1 MKTEMVSYCF
11 YYVCEKL
18 WWIYIL
24 QKGSDKMNELY
35 HHGIKGMKWGV
46 RRYQNKDGSL
56 TLAGKNR
63 NYNKR
68 NMKNADT
75 QHLDK
80 WGTDKDHNILY
91 ISGKSGSGKST
102 AALAMSDSNTN
113 VIHLDSYFELKN
125 KSEANKNKNERFNNF
140 LKRNGF
146 DINSLNDGK
155 LFKNDIKEYFKKV
168 DKFTDLSEEFARE
181 EYGYSRKVI
190 MEGVQLL
197 DETMYPNKRF
207 FDDKPCILLKTNDN
221 ISRKRAK
228 ERDSYK

>member
-1 MKTEMVSYCF
+1 
-11 YYVCEKL
+11 
-18 WWIYIL
+18 
-24 QKGSDKMNELY
+24 MNELY
-35 HHGIKGMKWGV
+35 HHGIKGQKWGV

-56 TLAGKNR
+56 TNAGKNR

-75 QHLDK
+75 QNLDK

-140 LKRNGF
+140 LKKNGF

-181 EYGYSRKVI
+181 EYGYSRKII

-207 FDDKPCILLKTNDN
+207 FDDKPCILLKTNDD

-228 ERDSYK
+228 ERDSYQ

>member
-1 MKTEMVSYCF
+1 
-11 YYVCEKL
+11 
-18 WWIYIL
+18 
-24 QKGSDKMNELY
+24 MNELY
-35 HHGIKGMKWGV
+35 HHGIKGQKWGV
-46 RRYQNKDGSL
+46 RRFQNNDGSL
-56 TLAGKNR
+56 TDVGKNR

-75 QHLDK
+75 QNLDK
-80 WGTDKDHNILY
+80 WGTDKEHNTLY

-102 AALAMSDSNTN
+102 AALAIADSNTN

-140 LKRNGF
+140 LKKNGF
-146 DINSLNDGK
+146 DIDSLNDEK
-155 LFKNDIKEYFKKV
+155 LFKNDIQEYFKKV
-168 DKFTDLSEEFARE
+168 DKFTKLSSEFGRAE
-181 EYGYSRKVI
+181 FNNSRKVI

-207 FDDKPCILLKTNDN
+207 FDDKSCILLKTNDET
-221 ISRKRAK
+221 SRKRAK

>member
-1 MKTEMVSYCF
+1 
-11 YYVCEKL
+11 
-18 WWIYIL
+18 
-24 QKGSDKMNELY
+24 MNYLC
-35 HHGIKGMKWGV
+35 HHGVKGQKWGV

-56 TLAGKNR
+56 TLAGRNR

-75 QHLDK
+75 QNLDK

-140 LKRNGF
+140 LKKNGF

-155 LFKNDIKEYFKKV
+155 LFKNDINEYFKKV
-168 DKFTDLSEEFARE
+168 DKFAELSEEFGRAE
-181 EYGYSRKVI
+181 FDNSRKVI

-197 DETMYPNKRF
+197 DETMYPDKRF
-207 FDDKPCILLKTNDN
+207 FDDKSCILLKTNDD

-228 ERDSYK
+228 ERDSYQ

>member
-1 MKTEMVSYCF
+1 
-11 YYVCEKL
+11 
-18 WWIYIL
+18 
-24 QKGSDKMNELY
+24 MNELY
-35 HHGIKGMKWGV
+35 HHGIKGQKWGV

-56 TLAGKNR
+56 TAAGKNR

-75 QHLDK
+75 QNLDK

-140 LKRNGF
+140 LKKNGF
-146 DINSLNDGK
+146 DINSLNDEK

-168 DKFTDLSEEFARE
+168 DKFTDLSEAFARE
-181 EYGYSRKVI
+181 EYGYSRKII

-228 ERDSYK
+228 ERDSYQ

>member
-1 MKTEMVSYCF
+1 MS
-11 YYVCEKL
+11 
-18 WWIYIL
+18 
-24 QKGSDKMNELY
+24 ELY
-35 HHGIKGMKWGV
+35 HYGIKGQKWGV

-56 TLAGKNR
+56 TTAGKNR

-68 NMKNADT
+68 NMKNADV

-102 AALAMSDSNTN
+102 AALAMLDSNTS

-125 KSEANKNKNERFNNF
+125 RSEANKNKNERFNDF
-140 LKRNGF
+140 LKKNGF
-146 DINSLNDGK
+146 DINTLNDGK

-168 DKFTDLSEEFARE
+168 DKFTELSEEFGITE
-181 EYGYSRKVI
+181 FNNSRKVI

-207 FDDKPCILLKTNDN
+207 FDDKSCILLKTNDD

>member
-1 MKTEMVSYCF
+1 MVNQFSFDLDQNY
-11 YYVCEKL
+11 L
-18 WWIYIL
+18 
-24 QKGSDKMNELY
+24 S
-35 HHGIKGMKWGV
+35 HHGVKGQKWGV
-46 RRYQNKDGSL
+46 RRYQNYDGTL
-56 TLAGKNR
+56 TAAGRNR
-63 NYNKR
+63 NYNRK

-75 QHLDK
+75 QYLDK

-140 LKRNGF
+140 LKKNDF
-146 DINSLNDGK
+146 DANSLNDGK
-155 LFKNDIKEYFKKV
+155 LFKNNIKEYFKKV
-168 DKFTDLSEEFARE
+168 DKFTELSEEFGRIE
-181 EYGYSRKVI
+181 FDSSRKVI

-197 DETMYPNKRF
+197 DETMYPNKSF
-207 FDDKPCILLKTNDN
+207 FDDKPCVLLKTNDD
-221 ISRKRAK
+221 ISRRRAK

>member
-1 MKTEMVSYCF
+1 MF
-11 YYVCEKL
+11 
-18 WWIYIL
+18 
-24 QKGSDKMNELY
+24 ELY

-56 TLAGKNR
+56 TDAGKNR
-63 NYNKR
+63 KYNKR

-75 QHLDK
+75 QNLDK
-80 WGTDKDHNILY
+80 WGTDKEHNILY

-125 KSEANKNKNERFNNF
+125 KSEASKNKNERFNNF
-140 LKRNGF
+140 LKKNGF

-155 LFKNDIKEYFKKV
+155 LFKNDINEYFKKV
-168 DKFTDLSEEFARE
+168 DKFAELSEEFGRAE
-181 EYGYSRKVI
+181 FDNSRKVI

-197 DETMYPNKRF
+197 DETMYPDKRF
-207 FDDKPCILLKTNDN
+207 FDDKSCILLKTNDD

-228 ERDSYK
+228 ERDSYQ

>member
-1 MKTEMVSYCF
+1 
-11 YYVCEKL
+11 
-18 WWIYIL
+18 
-24 QKGSDKMNELY
+24 MNELY
-35 HHGIKGMKWGV
+35 HHGIKGQKWGV
-46 RRYQNKDGSL
+46 RRFQNKDGSL
-56 TLAGKNR
+56 TAAGKTR

-80 WGTDKDHNILY
+80 WGTDKEHNILY

-140 LKRNGF
+140 LKKNGF

-168 DKFTDLSEEFARE
+168 DKFTKLSEEFGRTE
-181 EYGYSRKVI
+181 FNNSRKVI

-197 DETMYPNKRF
+197 DETMYPNKKF
-207 FDDKPCILLKTNDN
+207 FDDKPCILLKTNDD

-228 ERDSYK
+228 ERDLYQ

>member
-1 MKTEMVSYCF
+1 
-11 YYVCEKL
+11 
-18 WWIYIL
+18 
-24 QKGSDKMNELY
+24 MNELY

-56 TLAGKNR
+56 TDAGKNR
-63 NYNKR
+63 KYNKI

-75 QHLDK
+75 QNLDK

-125 KSEANKNKNERFNNF
+125 KSEANKNKNEKFNNF
-140 LKRNGF
+140 LKKNGF

-155 LFKNDIKEYFKKV
+155 LFKNDINEYFKKV
-168 DKFTDLSEEFARE
+168 DKFAELSEEFGRE
-181 EYGYSRKVI
+181 EFDNSRKVI

-207 FDDKPCILLKTNDN
+207 FDDKSCILLKTNDN

-228 ERDSYK
+228 ERDSYQ

>member
-1 MKTEMVSYCF
+1 MT
-11 YYVCEKL
+11 
-18 WWIYIL
+18 
-24 QKGSDKMNELY
+24 ELY
-35 HHGIKGMKWGV
+35 HHGVKGQKWGV

-56 TLAGKNR
+56 TPAGKNR

-140 LKRNGF
+140 LKKNGF

-181 EYGYSRKVI
+181 EYGYSRKII

>member
-1 MKTEMVSYCF
+1 MH
-11 YYVCEKL
+11 
-18 WWIYIL
+18 
-24 QKGSDKMNELY
+24 ELY
-35 HHGIKGMKWGV
+35 HHGIKGQKWGI

-56 TLAGKNR
+56 TDAGKNR
-63 NYNKR
+63 KYNKI

-75 QHLDK
+75 QNLDK

-125 KSEANKNKNERFNNF
+125 KSEANKNKNEKFNNF
-140 LKRNGF
+140 LKKNGF

-155 LFKNDIKEYFKKV
+155 LFKNDINEYFKKV
-168 DKFTDLSEEFARE
+168 DKFAELSEEFGRAE
-181 EYGYSRKVI
+181 FDNSRKVI

-207 FDDKPCILLKTNDN
+207 FDDKSCILLKTNDN

-228 ERDSYK
+228 ERDSYQ

>member
-1 MKTEMVSYCF
+1 
-11 YYVCEKL
+11 
-18 WWIYIL
+18 
-24 QKGSDKMNELY
+24 MNELY
-35 HHGIKGMKWGV
+35 HHGIKGQKWGV

-56 TLAGKNR
+56 TDAGKNR
-63 NYNKR
+63 KYNKI

-75 QHLDK
+75 QNLDK

-140 LKRNGF
+140 LKKNGF

-155 LFKNDIKEYFKKV
+155 LFKNDINEYFKKV
-168 DKFTDLSEEFARE
+168 DKFAELSEEFGRE
-181 EYGYSRKVI
+181 EFDNSRKVI

-207 FDDKPCILLKTNDN
+207 FDDKSCILLKTNDN

-228 ERDSYK
+228 ERDSYQ

>member
-1 MKTEMVSYCF
+1 
-11 YYVCEKL
+11 
-18 WWIYIL
+18 
-24 QKGSDKMNELY
+24 MNELH
-35 HHGIKGMKWGV
+35 HHGIKGQKWGV

-56 TLAGKNR
+56 TPAGKNR

-125 KSEANKNKNERFNNF
+125 KSEASKNKNERFNNF
-140 LKRNGF
+140 LKKNGF

-155 LFKNDIKEYFKKV
+155 LFKNDINEYFKKV
-168 DKFTDLSEEFARE
+168 DKFAELSEEFGRAE
-181 EYGYSRKVI
+181 FDNSRKVI

-197 DETMYPNKRF
+197 DETMYPDKRF
-207 FDDKPCILLKTNDN
+207 FDDKSCILLKTNDD

-228 ERDSYK
+228 ERDSYQ

>member
-1 MKTEMVSYCF
+1 
-11 YYVCEKL
+11 
-18 WWIYIL
+18 
-24 QKGSDKMNELY
+24 MNELY
-35 HHGIKGMKWGV
+35 HHGVKGQKWGV

-56 TLAGKNR
+56 TDAGKNR
-63 NYNKR
+63 KYNKI

-75 QHLDK
+75 QNLDK

-102 AALAMSDSNTN
+102 AALAMSDSNTS

-125 KSEANKNKNERFNNF
+125 KSEANKNKNEKFNNF
-140 LKRNGF
+140 LKKNGF

-155 LFKNDIKEYFKKV
+155 LFKNDINEYFKKV
-168 DKFTDLSEEFARE
+168 DKFAELSEEFGRE
-181 EYGYSRKVI
+181 EFDNSRKVI

-207 FDDKPCILLKTNDN
+207 FDDKSCILLKTNDD

-228 ERDSYK
+228 ERDSYQ

>member
-1 MKTEMVSYCF
+1 
-11 YYVCEKL
+11 
-18 WWIYIL
+18 
-24 QKGSDKMNELY
+24 MNELF
-35 HHGIKGMKWGV
+35 HHGVKGQKWGV

-56 TLAGKNR
+56 TAAGKNR

-80 WGTDKDHNILY
+80 WGTDEDHNILY

-102 AALAMSDSNTN
+102 AALAMSDSNTD

-140 LKRNGF
+140 LKKNGF
-146 DINSLNDGK
+146 DTNSLNDEK
-155 LFKNDIKEYFKKV
+155 LFKNDIKKYFKKV
-168 DKFTDLSEEFARE
+168 DEFTELSEEFGRTE
-181 EYGYSRKVI
+181 FNNSRKVI

-207 FDDKPCILLKTNDN
+207 FDGKSCILLKTNDD

-228 ERDSYK
+228 ERDSYQ

>member
-1 MKTEMVSYCF
+1 
-11 YYVCEKL
+11 
-18 WWIYIL
+18 
-24 QKGSDKMNELY
+24 MNELY
-35 HHGIKGMKWGV
+35 HHGVKGQKWGV
-46 RRYQNKDGSL
+46 RRYQNPDGSL
-56 TLAGKNR
+56 TAAGRNR
-63 NYNKR
+63 IYNKR

-80 WGTDKDHNILY
+80 WGTDRDHNILY

-140 LKRNGF
+140 LKKNGF

-168 DKFTDLSEEFARE
+168 DKFTELSEEFGRAE
-181 EYGYSRKVI
+181 FNNSRKVI

-207 FDDKPCILLKTNDN
+207 FDDKSCILLKTNDD

>member
-1 MKTEMVSYCF
+1 MF
-11 YYVCEKL
+11 
-18 WWIYIL
+18 
-24 QKGSDKMNELY
+24 ELY

-56 TLAGKNR
+56 TLAGRNR

-75 QHLDK
+75 QNLDK

-140 LKRNGF
+140 LKKNGF

-181 EYGYSRKVI
+181 EYGYSRKII

-207 FDDKPCILLKTNDN
+207 FDDKPCILLKTNDD

-228 ERDSYK
+228 ERDSYQ

>member
-1 MKTEMVSYCF
+1 MF
-11 YYVCEKL
+11 
-18 WWIYIL
+18 
-24 QKGSDKMNELY
+24 ELY
-35 HHGIKGMKWGV
+35 HHGIKGQKWGI

-56 TLAGKNR
+56 TDAGKNR
-63 NYNKR
+63 KYNKI

-75 QHLDK
+75 QNLDK

-125 KSEANKNKNERFNNF
+125 KSEANKNKNEKFNNF
-140 LKRNGF
+140 LKKNGF

-155 LFKNDIKEYFKKV
+155 LFKNDINEYFKKV
-168 DKFTDLSEEFARE
+168 DKFAELSEEFGRAE
-181 EYGYSRKVI
+181 FDNSRKVI

-207 FDDKPCILLKTNDN
+207 FDDKSCILLKTNDN

-228 ERDSYK
+228 ERDSYQ

>member
-1 MKTEMVSYCF
+1 MSTDYLS
-11 YYVCEKL
+11 
-18 WWIYIL
+18 
-24 QKGSDKMNELY
+24 
-35 HHGIKGMKWGV
+35 HHGVKGMKWGV
-46 RRYQNKDGSL
+46 RRFQNKDGSL
-56 TLAGKNR
+56 TTAGKNR
-63 NYNKR
+63 NYNKI

-75 QHLDK
+75 QNLDK

-140 LKRNGF
+140 LKKNGF
-146 DINSLNDGK
+146 DINSLNDEK

-168 DKFTDLSEEFARE
+168 DKFTDLSEEFSRE

-207 FDDKPCILLKTNDN
+207 FDDKPCILLKTNDE

-228 ERDSYK
+228 ERDS

>member
-1 MKTEMVSYCF
+1 MVNQFSF
-11 YYVCEKL
+11 NL
-18 WWIYIL
+18 
-24 QKGSDKMNELY
+24 DKNYLS
-35 HHGIKGMKWGV
+35 HHGILGQKWGV
-46 RRYQNKDGSL
+46 RRYQNYDGTL
-56 TLAGKNR
+56 TAAGRDR
-63 NYNKR
+63 NYNRK

-75 QHLDK
+75 QYLDK

-102 AALAMSDSNTN
+102 AALAMSDSNTD

-140 LKRNGF
+140 LKNNDF
-146 DINSLNDGK
+146 DANSLNDGK
-155 LFKNDIKEYFKKV
+155 LFKNNIKEYFKKV
-168 DKFTDLSEEFARE
+168 DKFAELSEEFGRAE
-181 EYGYSRKVI
+181 FDNSRKVI

-207 FDDKPCILLKTNDN
+207 FDDKSCILLKTNDD

-228 ERDSYK
+228 ERDSYQ